1 MAHFV
6 RNVALPAA
14 LSGPGLARTIEVTES
29 ARPTKSISRNI
40 EANITC
46 RSVLSCVMALP
57 LLVIFHFNCGLFSTR
72 RSGPLTEAELCNR
85 QIPYSLPCCSENG
98 VAERRNKRRHPRLTD
113 TRRRSVTV
121 DDVYVRQ
128 GRHLINS
135 SYGIVLK
142 IRLVDYTFRSRN
154 LARSDNA
161 GPEDRGTLELGARR
175 LRIYDQACVQGHI
188 HSGNS
193 HLTLI
198 VDFDFHYRGDIG
210 QEALMRRNPYPRS
223 LAMLPLSPA
232 GFFRDRLR
240 NMAKTSGFPR
250 IGVHRS
256 PIVRVFHTLKV
267 DCARLPD

>member
-85 QIPYSLPCCSENG
+85 QIPSSLAGCSENG

-113 TRRRSVTV
+113 TRRRSVTI
-121 DDVYVRQ
+121 DDVYVRL
-128 GRHLINS
+128 GRHLIDS
-135 SYGIVLK
+135 GYGIVLK
-142 IRLVDYTFRSRN
+142 IRLVDYALRSRN
-154 LARSDNA
+154 LAGSHHA
-161 GPEDRGTLELGARR
+161 GPEHRGTLELGAGR
-175 LRIYDQACVQGHI
+175 LRIYDQACVEGHI

-193 HLTLI
+193 HFTLI
-198 VDFDFHYRGDIG
+198 IDFNFNDRGDIR
-210 QEALMRRNPYPRS
+210 QEALMRRNPDTSS
-223 LAMLPLSPA
+223 LAMLALSPP
-232 GFFRDRLR
+232 GFFCDQLC
-240 NMAKTSGFPR
+240 NVA
-250 IGVHRS
+250 
-256 PIVRVFHTLKV
+256 
-267 DCARLPD
+267 